1 MTVAVTGLDAVANWG
16 VRGLVV
22 RYGHHVA
29 LEGVDLEVPAGSV
42 TAVVGADGA
51 GKSSLLRAL
60 AGAVRHEAG
69 EVRRPDRRHLGYV
82 STDRSVYRDLT
93 VAENLSFAGEAY
105 GIRGAEL
112 EARIDAT
119 LSRIGLAGV
128 ERRLAGVL
136 SGGMRQKLALAMAL
150 LHDPALLVLDE
161 PTTGIDP
168 LSRVELWE
176 LISEIAAAGTA
187 VVLATTYVDEAER
200 AARVLV
206 LADGRQLLAGAPEE
220 IVAEMPG
227 SIWAADRPLD
237 GSSWRC
243 GSSWRTW
250 IEGDGDAAKVSA
262 ETVGAAAVG
271 ATAVGAA
278 GARRVEPDLEDALVV
293 AELQAVGH
301 ERTPDP
307 HVSPFSVAPAHTDA
321 GAPMIAVRRLGRRFG
336 PLQALEDVDLDV
348 RPGEVVGLI
357 GANGAG
363 KTTLIRIA
371 LGLLRPT
378 AGTAELFGELPSRES
393 RARVGYMSQGLG
405 LYEDLT
411 VGENLAFVSRS
422 FGMAESPRLEPK
434 LATVRDRLVG
444 ELSLGLRRRV
454 AFAATLSHRPD
465 LIVLDEPTSG
475 VGALARAR
483 LWELIRSAAED
494 GAGVLVTTHYMAEA
508 SQCDRLVVLLS
519 GRVAALGTADQIA
532 HGLVAIEVVA
542 EAWDRPFHVLRAA
555 GFPVALAG
563 RRIRIPGGEAGA
575 VRAALGAAGLSAEL
589 RQSPATFEEAF
600 VLLARGTGV
609 AMDAG

>member
-1 MTVAVTGLDAVANWG
+1 MTVAVTGFGPVPSWV

-187 VVLATTYVDEAER
+187 VALATTYVDEAER

-206 LADGRQLLAGAPEE
+206 LADGRQLLAGPPEE
-220 IVAEMPG
+220 IVAAMPG
-227 SIWAADRPLD
+227 SIWVADRPLD
-237 GSSWRC
+237 SRSWRC

-250 IEGDGDAAKVSA
+250 IEGGGDAAKA
-262 ETVGAAAVG
+262 EQ
-271 ATAVGAA
+271 
-278 GARRVEPDLEDALVV
+278 RRSGPPPSGRPAPN
-293 AELQAVGH
+293 GW
-301 ERTPDP
+301 
-307 HVSPFSVAPAHTDA
+307 SPPW
-321 GAPMIAVRRLGRRFG
+321 
-336 PLQALEDVDLDV
+336 
-348 RPGEVVGLI
+348 
-357 GANGAG
+357 
-363 KTTLIRIA
+363 K
-371 LGLLRPT
+371 
-378 AGTAELFGELPSRES
+378 
-393 RARVGYMSQGLG
+393 
-405 LYEDLT
+405 
-411 VGENLAFVSRS
+411 
-422 FGMAESPRLEPK
+422 
-434 LATVRDRLVG
+434 
-444 ELSLGLRRRV
+444 
-454 AFAATLSHRPD
+454 TLSSSPNSRPP
-465 LIVLDEPTSG
+465 VVKVRQTPSYCRPRSHEHTRT
-475 VGALARAR
+475 LAR
-483 LWELIRSAAED
+483 
-494 GAGVLVTTHYMAEA
+494 
-508 SQCDRLVVLLS
+508 
-519 GRVAALGTADQIA
+519 
-532 HGLVAIEVVA
+532 
-542 EAWDRPFHVLRAA
+542 P
-555 GFPVALAG
+555 
-563 RRIRIPGGEAGA
+563 
-575 VRAALGAAGLSAEL
+575 
-589 RQSPATFEEAF
+589 
-600 VLLARGTGV
+600 
-609 AMDAG
+609 

>member
-1 MTVAVTGLDAVANWG
+1 MTVAWPELDAVATWG

-82 STDRSVYRDLT
+82 STDRSVFRDLT

-105 GIRGAEL
+105 GLRGAEL

-187 VVLATTYVDEAER
+187 VALATTYIDEAER

-220 IVAEMPG
+220 IVAAMPG
-227 SIWAADRPLD
+227 CIWVADRPLD
-237 GSSWRC
+237 GRSWRC

-250 IEGDGDAAKVSA
+250 IEGGGDAAKLGA
-262 ETVGAAAVG
+262 ETVVAAAVGRAAVGAAA
-271 ATAVGAA
+271 A
-278 GARRVEPDLEDALVV
+278 GP
-293 AELQAVGH
+293 
-301 ERTPDP
+301 
-307 HVSPFSVAPAHTDA
+307 A
-321 GAPMIAVRRLGRRFG
+321 GAP
-336 PLQALEDVDLDV
+336 ALW
-348 RPGEVVGLI
+348 R
-357 GANGAG
+357 GAG
-363 KTTLIRIA
+363 
-371 LGLLRPT
+371 G
-378 AGTAELFGELPSRES
+378 
-393 RARVGYMSQGLG
+393 RAW
-405 LYEDLT
+405 
-411 VGENLAFVSRS
+411 A
-422 FGMAESPRLEPK
+422 
-434 LATVRDRLVG
+434 
-444 ELSLGLRRRV
+444 
-454 AFAATLSHRPD
+454 HRGD
-465 LIVLDEPTSG
+465 
-475 VGALARAR
+475 
-483 LWELIRSAAED
+483 
-494 GAGVLVTTHYMAEA
+494 
-508 SQCDRLVVLLS
+508 
-519 GRVAALGTADQIA
+519 
-532 HGLVAIEVVA
+532 
-542 EAWDRPFHVLRAA
+542 
-555 GFPVALAG
+555 
-563 RRIRIPGGEAGA
+563 PG
-575 VRAALGAAGLSAEL
+575 
-589 RQSPATFEEAF
+589 
-600 VLLARGTGV
+600 
-609 AMDAG
+609 